1 MHADIYMREH
11 ISFIISEEEDFCLKD
26 KKKMVTR

>member
-1 MHADIYMREH
+1 MHADIYMRER

-26 KKKMVTR
+26 KKKKKW